1 MATLMIDGIATHYE
15 LVGSGPPLLMCAPG
29 GFDADVEK
37 WRTQGIYSQVKFLE
51 NLSRQFTCIAFDRR
65 DTGRSSG
72 RVEALQ
78 WSDYA
83 KHARGVLDALGYE
96 RAHVMGGCM
105 GCSVAIAFGALY
117 PEATKSM
124 VLFWPVGGARYRI
137 NGHLRFAE
145 HLAFVHRNGLQAV
158 VDLAN
163 HPGSAFGKDSR
174 VGPWVAALRS
184 DPAFAARYAALD
196 VDQYKLTVTE
206 VARTLLDRDT
216 APGANAEALM
226 RLSLPSIIVPGA
238 DASHAT
244 SAARY
249 LEECLAGAEYWD
261 IPVSDQSEAATNAQ
275 ILEFLTRIEGGNSA
289 ALG

>member
-1 MATLMIDGIATHYE
+1 MATLMIDGIATYCE

-37 WRTQGIYSQVKFLE
+37 WRTQGIYSQVKFLD
-51 NLSRQFTCIAFDRR
+51 NLSKHFTCIAFDRR

-78 WSDYA
+78 WADYA
-83 KHARGVLDALGYE
+83 KHARGVLDELGYE
-96 RAHVMGGCM
+96 SAHVMGGCM

-117 PEATKSM
+117 PEVTRSM
-124 VLFWPVGGARYRI
+124 VLFWPVGGAKYRI

-163 HPGSAFGKDSR
+163 QPGVAFGKDSR

-184 DPAFAARYAALD
+184 DPDFAARYAALD
-196 VDQYKLTVTE
+196 IEQYKLTIAE

-216 APGANAEALM
+216 SPGANPEALM
-226 RLSLPSIIVPGA
+226 RLDVPTIIVPGS

-249 LEECLAGAEYWD
+249 LEECLAGSEYWD
-261 IPVSDQSEAATNAQ
+261 VPVSDQSAEATNAR
-275 ILEFLTRIEGGNSA
+275 ILDFLNGVEGA
-289 ALG
+289 RPR